1 MLVNW
6 AEFVR
11 EIIRQL
17 PMLVQQLV
25 NGLTVGCLYA
35 LIAIG
40 YTMVYGILRLINFA
54 HGDIFMMA
62 MYFAFFG
69 ITVFLIPWWAAMLL
83 VIVVTVALGVLI
95 EQAAYRPLRDAP
107 RISLLISAIGVSYLL
122 ENLATVLFTGVPR
135 SFPAVPY
142 FQQMVVIGQV
152 RIQMLG
158 FWVPGIVAALVVS
171 LMYVVHRTKTGMAMR
186 AVSKDI
192 ETAKLM
198 GININT
204 TIAATFGIGSA
215 LAAAGAMLWGM
226 KYPQMQ
232 PYVGVMPGL
241 KCFIAAV
248 IGGIGNI
255 TGAIIG
261 GILLGVL
268 EILIVF
274 FFPGLSG
281 YKDAFAFVALI
292 LILLLKPTG
301 LMGEAVT
308 DKV

>member
-6 AEFVR
+6 
-11 EIIRQL
+11 
-17 PMLVQQLV
+17 PMLIQQVV

-69 ITVFLIPWWAAMLL
+69 ITVFLIPWWAVMPL
-83 VIVVTVALGVLI
+83 VVVVTTALGVLI
-95 EQAAYRPLRDAP
+95 EQAAYKPLREAP

-122 ENLATVLFTGVPR
+122 ENLATVLFTGIPR
-135 SFPAVPY
+135 SFPSVPH
-142 FQQMVVIGQV
+142 FTEMVIVGQV
-152 RIQMLG
+152 RIQWLG
-158 FWVPGIVAALVVS
+158 FWVPLIVLALVVG
-171 LMYVVHRTKTGMAMR
+171 LMFIVHRTKTGMGMR
-186 AVSKDI
+186 AVSKDM

-198 GININT
+198 GVHINRI
-204 TIAATFGIGSA
+204 IATTFGIGSA
-215 LAAAGAMLWGM
+215 LAAVGAMLWGM

-261 GILLGVL
+261 GILLGLL
-268 EILIVF
+268 EILIVY

-281 YKDAFAFVALI
+281 YKDAFAFIALI

-301 LMGEAVT
+301 LMGEVVT